1 MEVDSGDDVF
11 VAEGE
16 EILLTS
22 GAMKSPQILI
32 LSGVGP
38 ADHLQEFNIPLV
50 RDLPGVG
57 QNLRDHPL
65 VTAVYKAKG
74 ESPDVNQSGDTIG
87 PKVAAWGQNALNVS
101 EVGDPLNQRL

>member
-1 MEVDSGDDVF
+1 MATKAVGVEVDSGDAVF
-11 VAEGE
+11 VVEGE

-22 GAMKSPQILI
+22 GAMESPQILM
-32 LSGVGP
+32 LSGVGS
-38 ADHLQEFNIPLV
+38 ADHLKEFNIPVV

-74 ESPDVNQSGDTIG
+74 ESPDVN
-87 PKVAAWGQNALNVS
+87 V
-101 EVGDPLNQRL
+101 PLIRVCTQ